1 MALGLNPAIFPVCFL
16 SGFVCVYI
24 CMYFITCKLTK
35 QPFLSGWTLNGFSKY
50 LHNILILLLDLQIYL
65 LHKIYS
71 WRTSLLNSILFYLY
85 FLLNSVLNCWYV
97 AAGN

>member
-16 SGFVCVYI
+16 SGFVCVYVY
-24 CMYFITCKLTK
+24 MYFITCKLTMH
-35 QPFLSGWTLNGFSKY
+35 PFLSGWTLNGLCKH

-71 WRTSLLNSILFYLY
+71 RRTSLPISFLFYLY
-85 FLLNSVLNCWYV
+85 FLLNPVLNCWYV
-97 AAGN
+97 VAGN